1 MEKILYFMI
10 FAFAVL
16 GCGGGGAELDF
27 ERKGNCW
34 QLSEKQFDRYAKKIA
49 CSSEYE
55 AKMLL
60 DKGYSCVGLYG
71 RYPGSLCR
79 CNGKGVLFC

>member
-1 MEKILYFMI
+1 MI

-55 AKMLL
+55 AEMLL
-60 DKGYSCVGLYG
+60 DKGYSIAD
-71 RYPGSLCR
+71 SLASVYMD
-79 CNGKGVLFC
+79 GTLVVFADAMEKAFFSVD

>member
-1 MEKILYFMI
+1 MI

-60 DKGYSCVGLYG
+60 DKG
-71 RYPGSLCR
+71 
-79 CNGKGVLFC
+79 